1 MHDNLPQ
8 NWNERY
14 TVERES
20 YHLYHMEEVY
30 WKQRAGKNW
39 ILKGDSNSSFFYL
52 FANGWRRKIN
62 IQQLVADSCTF
73 EDQKDIS
80 AHVVDFYTNLFGPS
94 IPCVMKLREDFWE
107 GRSEL
112 STEEAN
118 YLIRPFDEEEIKHAI
133 DIMHVDSA
141 PSPNGFGVAF
151 FKNFWHLIGGDLMK
165 MFRDFHGENLD
176 IQSLNYGFNSLVPK
190 IKDAT
195 SIKQYHPICLLNVD
209 FKIFT
214 KVLSNSL
221 SQVAKVAVGG
231 NQTSFIKNRKIL
243 EGIVI
248 LHEVIHGLKFK
259 KKEV

>member
-39 ILKGDSNSSFFYL
+39 ILKGDSNSSFFHL
-52 FANGWRRKIN
+52 FANGRRRKNN
-62 IQQLVADSCTF
+62 ILQLVADSCTLV
-73 EDQKDIS
+73 DQKDIS
-80 AHVVDFYTNLFGPS
+80 NHVVDFYKQLFGPS
-94 IPCVMKLREDFWE
+94 TPCAMKLRENFWE

-112 STEEAN
+112 SIEEAIH
-118 YLIRPFDEEEIKHAI
+118 LIRPFDEEEIKQAI
-133 DIMHVDSA
+133 DLMHVDSA
-141 PSPNGFGVAF
+141 PGPNGFGVAF
-151 FKNFWHLIGGDLMK
+151 FKNFWHIIKGDLMK
-165 MFRDFHGENLD
+165 MFRDFHGGNLD
-176 IQSLNYGFNSLVPK
+176 IQRLNYGVISLVPK

-195 SIKQYHPICLLNVD
+195 SIKQYRPICLLNVD

-214 KVLSNSL
+214 KVLSSRL

-231 NQTSFIKNRKIL
+231 NQTGFIKNRNIL
-243 EGIVI
+243 EGVVI
-248 LHEVIHGLKFK
+248 LHEVIHDLKLK
-259 KKEV
+259 NREV